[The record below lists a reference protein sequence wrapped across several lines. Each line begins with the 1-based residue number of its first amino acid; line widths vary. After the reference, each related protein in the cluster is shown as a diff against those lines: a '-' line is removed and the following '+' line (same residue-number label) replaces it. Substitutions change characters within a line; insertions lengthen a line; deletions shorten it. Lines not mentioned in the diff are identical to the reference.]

1 MRITKEIALDLQR
14 RSVTAPIAAVQYDSS
29 SRAVAITLM
38 DAGSA
43 WSPPGGASV
52 AVSYRKP
59 DGTTGLYDKLPDG
72 TVATSVSGNVVT
84 AIFAPQML
92 TVAGCVEASVVFYS
106 GTQQLATFPF
116 EVQVARNPGAAGE
129 VSNDYY
135 TYPTIAALGKAVG
148 DIEDLKTETKESIV
162 AAINELF
169 DSLGSSG
176 GSSAVSPTATVEQTD
191 TGAKITITDASG
203 TTTAEITNG
212 EKGDKGD
219 PGEKGDPGK
228 DGEDGYT
235 PVKGTDYCT
244 DADKEELVAAVL
256 AALPTYEGETAYSVT
271 SVQVD
276 GEKVQTVRFNGEEA
290 TTILAKS

>member
-1 MRITKEIALDLQR
+1 MLITKEIALDLQR

-29 SRAVAITLM
+29 SRAVAVTLM

-72 TVATSVSGNVVT
+72 TAATSVSGNVVT

-135 TYPTIAALGKAVG
+135 TYPTLVALGKAVG

-169 DSLGSSG
+169 DSLGSG
-176 GSSAVSPTATVEQTD
+176 GSAVSPTAKVEQTD
-191 TGAKITITDASG
+191 TGAKITITDTNG
-203 TTTAEITNG
+203 TTTAEVTNG

-219 PGEKGDPGK
+219 KGDPGK
-228 DGEDGYT
+228 GGEDGYT

-244 DADKEELVAAVL
+244 DADKAELVAAVL
-256 AALPTYEGETAYSVT
+256 EALPTYAGETAYSVT
-271 SVQVD
+271 SVQAG
-276 GEKVQTVRFNGEEA
+276 GEEVQSVRFNGETV